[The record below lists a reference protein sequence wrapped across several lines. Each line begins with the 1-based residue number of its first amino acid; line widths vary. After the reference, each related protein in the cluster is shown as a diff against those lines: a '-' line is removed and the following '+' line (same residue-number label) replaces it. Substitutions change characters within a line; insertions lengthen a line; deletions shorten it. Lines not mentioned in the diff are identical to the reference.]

1 MLTCGVLQSV
11 GEEGAG
17 KNVLTLLP
25 KIDIFFG
32 HARVAELADALD
44 LGSSVLLGLG
54 VQVPPLAPVLEAE
67 GGSAF
72 SVWREPIQEGIFW
85 T

>member
-1 MLTCGVLQSV
+1 
-11 GEEGAG
+11 
-17 KNVLTLLP
+17 
-25 KIDIFFG
+25 
-32 HARVAELADALD
+32 
-44 LGSSVLLGLG
+44 
-54 VQVPPLAPVLEAE
+54 VLEAE